1 MPPLFLADICHV
13 PDSEVEQEDRAGYV
27 PRCDI
32 AEDDDITEDDDLR
45 ENEDDA
51 IHNATDVEEAQ
62 LVGSRDV
69 PDTNEIVVTSSGFTD
84 LPTLSSPDNTNC
96 LMQIYQHIHQ
106 SLSEVYDIEQNTLN
120 RTIYQI

>member
-51 IHNATDVEEAQ
+51 IHDTTDIEEAQ
-62 LVGSRDV
+62 LIGGEDV
-69 PDTNEIVVTSSGFTD
+69 PDTNKILVMSSGFTD
-84 LPTLSSPDNTNC
+84 LLTLNGPDNADC
-96 LMQIYQHIHQ
+96 LIQIHERILQ
-106 SLSEVYDIEQNTLN
+106 SLGEA
-120 RTIYQI
+120 